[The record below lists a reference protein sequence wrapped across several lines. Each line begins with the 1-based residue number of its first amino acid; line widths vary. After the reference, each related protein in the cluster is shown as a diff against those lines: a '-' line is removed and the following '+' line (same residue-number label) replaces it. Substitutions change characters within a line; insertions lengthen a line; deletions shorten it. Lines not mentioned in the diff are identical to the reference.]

1 MHFWMVYSNTF
12 LFFPS
17 ITSTFLLK
25 GRPFIKV
32 APSFTIYVSCYLL
45 YLSTIFWVDF

>member
-17 ITSTFLLK
+17 ITSIFLLK
-25 GRPFIKV
+25 GRPFIKA
-32 APSFTIYVSCYLL
+32 APSFAIYVSCYLL